1 METDQQ
7 ENAIIDMVKKICWLS
22 PDASVIEFEDAS
34 EIRNI
39 LQGNISNHRKTQ
51 RLFLPMMEALSF
63 QGIGDAVVLRYQQAH
78 GSISFHDI
86 LKAICR
92 QRRKCHFLCEKLS
105 SFETFKG
112 CGYQKSQP
120 KCNNLGGLFD
130 CPLPTHDLLKGVL
143 NVKAYSFYLYIRDVC
158 RGDMISHFDRIIQAH
173 WKDDRSG
180 TGDAKEAVI
189 KDFTR
194 IFGVGD
200 KLANMTLSV
209 VLAADPDNQPWVSV
223 GQSMVAV
230 DSLVHNFLH
239 RSGIL
244 KFYNRCH
251 PYGPR
256 CSKDCLWVLDRII
269 HQIDAR
275 EFNQSYPKY
284 FPRFIQYSIWRFCTL
299 EVHAICNGVNIND
312 ANPCQRDDICPV
324 YDLCQHIPLKPKQED
339 QDETL
344 DSGTA

>member
-1 METDQQ
+1 MTTEKT
-7 ENAIIDMVKKICWLS
+7 ILKLIGKICEIS
-22 PDASVIEFEDAS
+22 SDAAVIELEDAS
-34 EIRNI
+34 GIRDV
-39 LQGNISNHRKTQ
+39 LRANISNQRKTQ
-51 RLFLPMMEALSF
+51 ILFKPMMEALSF
-63 QGIGDAVVLRYQQAH
+63 QGIGDGVVLSYIAAH
-78 GSISFHDI
+78 GSISFYDI
-86 LKAICR
+86 LKAISHK
-92 QRRKCHFLCEKLS
+92 RKQNHFLCEKLS

-120 KCNNLGGLFD
+120 KCNNMAGLSQ

-158 RGDMISHFDRIIQAH
+158 HGDMISRFDRIIQGH
-173 WKDDRSG
+173 LKDNGSWAA
-180 TGDAKEAVI
+180 DAKEAVI

-209 VLAADPDNQPWVSV
+209 FLAADPDNKTWVKV

-244 KFYNRCH
+244 KFYDKNH

-256 CSKDCLWVLDRII
+256 CSKDCFWVLDTII
-269 HQIDAR
+269 QQIDAR
-275 EFNQSYPKY
+275 VFNRNYPSYY
-284 FPRFIQYSIWRFCTL
+284 PRFIQYSIWRFCTL

-312 ANPCQRDDICPV
+312 ANSCDRKDICPV
-324 YDLCQHIPLKPKQED
+324 YNLCAHIPLRPSQEE
-339 QDETL
+339 QDESH
-344 DSGTA
+344 DPGGA